1 MTTETKSKKK
11 RIVTDKVLKKRLTQA
26 ERQLKAMKDRKSRK
40 AAKKALNRK
49 INSEFNST
57 FDLID
62 DLSRVLVT
70 HAEDQ
75 L

>member
-1 MTTETKSKKK
+1 MTTNTKTKKK
-11 RIVTDKVLKKRLTQA
+11 RIITDKVLKKRLTQA
-26 ERQLKAMKDRKSRK
+26 ERQLKAMKDRKARK
-40 AAKKALNRK
+40 AAKKAMDRK
-49 INSEFNST
+49 INSQFNNT